1 MKEFLK
7 STNINKNQLFT
18 FNNLKDGLQKEEK
31 DLFFLSS
38 GTKNI
43 DSILGK
49 GFRSKTMYIIFGSN
63 KTGKTQLCHQLCV
76 QAYKR
81 NFNLIYFDTENT
93 FRPERIKQFVD
104 TLELDFNEVLKTI
117 LVSKI
122 MSNDALVLKLKNLE
136 KTIKKSQI
144 KVILIDSINNYY
156 RLEQGDKKASFE
168 KARSNFLKILDKL
181 NSITREY
188 NLIVIATAQISPNF
202 NKDAFL
208 QEKPVGNQF
217 LNQFFSEYLYLSYKE
232 KDFGYIHLINSTS
245 FPEKKLLYR
254 LTDKGIEDYKI

>member
-7 STNINKNQLFT
+7 SFNIDKNQLFT
-18 FNNLKDGLQKEEK
+18 FNSLKEELQKEDK
-31 DLFFLSS
+31 NLIFLSS
-38 GTKNI
+38 GAKNI
-43 DSILGK
+43 NNILGK
-49 GFRSKTMYIIFGSN
+49 GFRSKTMYLIFGSN
-63 KTGKTQLCHQLCV
+63 KTGKTQICHQLCV

-81 NFNLIYFDTENT
+81 SLNLIYFDTENT

-104 TLELDFNEVLKTI
+104 NLELDFNDVLKTI

-122 MSNDALVLKLKNLE
+122 MSNNALVLKLKNLE

-156 RLEQGDKKASFE
+156 RLEQGDKNVSFE
-168 KARSNFLKILDKL
+168 KVRSNFLKILDKL
-181 NSITREY
+181 NSLTREY
-188 NLIVIATAQISPNF
+188 NLITIATAQISPNF
-202 NKDAFL
+202 NKNAFP

-217 LNQFFSEYLYLSYKE
+217 LNHFFSEYLYLSYKE
-232 KDFGYIHLINSTS
+232 KDFGYIHLTNSTHL
-245 FPEKKLLYR
+245 PEKKLLYR